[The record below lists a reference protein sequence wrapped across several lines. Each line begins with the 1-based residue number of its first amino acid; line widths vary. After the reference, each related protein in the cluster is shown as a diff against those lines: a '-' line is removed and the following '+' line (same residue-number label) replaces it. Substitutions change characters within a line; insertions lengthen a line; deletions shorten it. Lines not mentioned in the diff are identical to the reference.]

1 MNNPLISVIIP
12 VYNAENYL
20 ATCINS
26 VLSQTYTNFECIL
39 INDGSTDNSGEICD
53 QYQLLDERIK
63 VIHKENGGV
72 SSARNKGLDMAKGE
86 WIVCVDSDDW
96 IEKEYINQFIQ
107 TSSDTDMVIQGYF
120 RHFGS
125 QKVKKYSPLPWQD
138 SGEQA
143 FEKLSDLY
151 QDVKSLSA
159 TVLYTSWAKIFKK
172 QIIDDNHLRYKEST
186 QAGEDFLFSLSY
198 LFYVNTISVI
208 SFAGYHYMTHQSA
221 LTKTVFNDIEKFAS
235 WHLDIISAAI
245 KIGDK
250 YRNSKTLVNL
260 IIANHIHVILDM
272 CYLRSYVP
280 KEKRLKTLS
289 LIIPLLNLENLK
301 YFRKKY
307 AVLKLHDLFS
317 IKTLDAILFFYVHLL
332 GLPARKIY
340 HKLIGKKYEIYK
352 Q

>member
-1 MNNPLISVIIP
+1 MNNPLVSIIIP

-20 ATCINS
+20 STCINS
-26 VLSQTYTNFECIL
+26 VLSQTYTDFECIL
-39 INDGSTDNSGEICD
+39 INDGSTDSSGEICD
-53 QYQLLDERIK
+53 HYQLLDERIK
-63 VIHKENGGV
+63 VVHKENGGV

-86 WIVCVDSDDW
+86 WVVCVDSDDW

-107 TSSDTDMVIQGYF
+107 ASFNTDMVIQGYF

-151 QDVKSLSA
+151 QNVENVSA
-159 TVLYTSWAKIFKK
+159 TVIRASCAKIFKK
-172 QIIDDNHLRYKEST
+172 QIIDDNHLRYRECM
-186 QAGEDFLFSLSY
+186 QDGEDTLFSLSY
-198 LFYVNTISVI
+198 LFYVNTIRVI
-208 SFAGYHYMTHQSA
+208 SFAGYHYMTHQSG
-221 LTKTVFNDIEKFAS
+221 LTKTVFDIEKFAS

-250 YRNSKTLVNL
+250 YRNNKMFVNL
-260 IIANHIHVILDM
+260 IIADRIEVILRM
-272 CYLRSYVP
+272 CYLRSYVS
-280 KEKRLKTLS
+280 KEKRLKILS
-289 LIIPLLNLENLK
+289 LIIPLLNAKNLK
-301 YFRKKY
+301 YIGKKY
-307 AVLKLHDLFS
+307 TVLKLHSLFS

-332 GLPARKIY
+332 GSPARKIY
-340 HKLIGKKYEIYK
+340 HKLTGKKYEIYK